1 MNQMNML
8 SVCGGATSA
17 MQHIVQSMCSGGGS
31 EVRCGIPMPAP
42 LLATSSKILLDCDG
56 LYDRIRNDNDDF
68 ISLDEFHFKV
78 DELVETGFIEAR
90 MHEDSTLYSARP
102 GLKWSEFVHIDDR
115 YKKEILLLLIENPTT
130 FFILVNTQQ
139 GKMRIASLEI
149 KQWSNDTT
157 YKVVAFM
164 IVDNDTTLADQSV
177 DGLKGTFGEKPVRIF
192 KLSTSSKNTFDEIKT
207 YIDAYAGDQYNE
219 YPMPLIAL
227 LSNPKQCEK
236 MLKLQHHIN
245 KRIERSGSNLRY
257 GQIWDEADK
266 TYVALRD
273 KTFNIEGV
281 QMSCRDFILDNNTGL
296 YRLGFVSATDG
307 DLLDEDYPECANAYL
322 YPVDISPE
330 DKMHYRALHHAEAI
344 VECVPFTSKHTN
356 NSYATQI
363 LEEKAAYFTTP
374 VELPNGQLYYRKIII
389 NSNAKT
395 EDMKQFA
402 RWCNS
407 QSMHAIVFNS
417 SGGASVKVYQLGK
430 SVVTYKTKGKKLN
443 ELLFYVYK
451 KLELNDKPIVI
462 IGRRKVDRGL
472 GFHYCPRSND
482 EITIDGELGK
492 LVTSNR
498 ESLIWTDEILGRI
511 DNKNIAVQ
519 KAGRLAGIIGNSPQ
533 YCGHITFWTD
543 AYTENLIRRH
553 NTIVEKTN
561 TMSGCSVL
569 QAVCHAEDTTPRV
582 PIQVSPPDIRLT
594 VPTIMQLTKA
604 EIDVIVKASSAVKH
618 ANILNRLKAIYPDIE
633 TYKCVQVTA
642 PKVDNSYTKHIT
654 ALVDAAAENKG
665 YKIDIK
671 PADNYTNCY
680 MCFIDLKENRLCY
693 IVWNGGLL
701 KDPAL
706 EKAEKEAAA
715 AAMALA
721 ASEAVAEVAAE
732 ELVVAI

>member
-1 MNQMNML
+1 MTQMNML
-8 SVCGGATSA
+8 SLCVGATSA
-17 MQHIVQSMCSGGGS
+17 MQYIAQSMTGGGRS
-31 EVRCGIPMPAP
+31 VPRPTLSP
-42 LLATSSKILLDCDG
+42 TSSKILLDCDG
-56 LYDRIRNDNDDF
+56 LYDQIRNDIDDF
-68 ISLDEFHFKV
+68 ISLDDFHFKV

-90 MHEDSTLYSARP
+90 MHEDSTLYSARL
-102 GLKWSEFVHIDDR
+102 GLKWSDFMHIDDR
-115 YKKEILLLLIENPTT
+115 YKKEILLLLVENPTT

-149 KQWSNDTT
+149 KQWSNDTA
-157 YKVVAFM
+157 YKVVTFI

-177 DGLKGTFGEKPVRIF
+177 DGLKSTFDEKPVRIF
-192 KLSTSSKNTFDEIKT
+192 KLSASSKNTLDEIKT

-219 YPMPLIAL
+219 YPMPIIAL

-236 MLKLQHHIN
+236 MLKLLHHIN
-245 KRIERSGSNLRY
+245 KRVERGSLLRY
-257 GQIWDEADK
+257 GHIWDEADK

-273 KTFNIEGV
+273 KSFNIEGV
-281 QMSCRDFILDNNTGL
+281 QMSCRNFILDNNAGL

-330 DKMHYRALHHAEAI
+330 DKMHYRALHHTEAI
-344 VECVPFTSKHTN
+344 VERVPFTSRHTN

-363 LEEKAAYFTTP
+363 LQENAAYFTTP
-374 VELPNGQLYYRKIII
+374 IVLPNGQLYYRKIII

-402 RWCNS
+402 QWCNR
-407 QSMHAIVFNS
+407 QSMNAIVFNS
-417 SGGASVKVYQLGK
+417 SGGASFKVYQLDK
-430 SVVTYKTKGKKLN
+430 PVVTYKTKGKKLN
-443 ELLFYVYK
+443 EQLFYVYK
-451 KLELNDKPIVI
+451 KLEMNDKPTVI

-472 GFHYCPRSND
+472 GFHYSPRSDD

-561 TMSGCSVL
+561 VMSGCSVL
-569 QAVCHAEDTTPRV
+569 QAFCHAKDTTPLV
-582 PIQVSPPDIRLT
+582 LIPVSPPDIRLT
-594 VPTIMQLTKA
+594 VPTIIQLTKA
-604 EIDVIVKASSAVKH
+604 EIDEIVKAKLKVKH
-618 ANILNRLKAIYPDIE
+618 TNIINRLKQQYSNIE
-633 TYKCVQVTA
+633 TYKRIQVST
-642 PKVDNSYTKHIT
+642 PETVDSYKKHVI
-654 ALVDAAAENKG
+654 ALVNAKAENKG
-665 YKIDIK
+665 YKVDIK
-671 PADNYTNCY
+671 PIDNYTNCY
-680 MCFIDLKENRLCY
+680 MCFIDVRENRLCY
-693 IVWNGGLL
+693 IVWNGSLI
-701 KDPAL
+701 KDPSAT
-706 EKAEKEAAA
+706 
-715 AAMALA
+715 
-721 ASEAVAEVAAE
+721 SVEVAAAE
-732 ELVVAI
+732 PVVAI